1 MLSYMVPS
9 IEDKPPP
16 APKRLQL
23 ELEDHDRLG
32 LTNGHALVNGTDML
46 VTTSSLPTDPV
57 VVKTEK
63 VVRTVTVNG
72 TKGVAKSNTLSTES
86 SASSLSSSGVADV
99 VPTHIH
105 DKPKPKLISNGG
117 TKHQSLKRVSF
128 GSSKGSMVETLI
140 YESPVQ
146 EEPEVSPTPDP
157 ADPDSTSQSESKHP
171 SKVRV
176 TFFEQEKPL
185 VVSSPE
191 PEITEELDA
200 PFVLSM
206 TSPSPVVDH
215 VAPYH
220 RQTSTDSG
228 WDNPFRP
235 DGDLSRE
242 ADEIVELIKGG
253 KPITP
258 TPGSTAPPL
267 PAVESDVS
275 AQTASPAS
283 SPARGANGTAPATAT
298 APSPAPVTN
307 KPGAVEL
314 QRATVAPSDASQVE
328 HVVLKKKPKC
338 KCCVIQ

>member
-117 TKHQSLKRVSF
+117 TKHQSLKR
-128 GSSKGSMVETLI
+128 
-140 YESPVQ
+140 
-146 EEPEVSPTPDP
+146 
-157 ADPDSTSQSESKHP
+157 
-171 SKVRV
+171 
-176 TFFEQEKPL
+176 
-185 VVSSPE
+185 
-191 PEITEELDA
+191 
-200 PFVLSM
+200 
-206 TSPSPVVDH
+206 
-215 VAPYH
+215 
-220 RQTSTDSG
+220 
-228 WDNPFRP
+228 
-235 DGDLSRE
+235 
-242 ADEIVELIKGG
+242 
-253 KPITP
+253 
-258 TPGSTAPPL
+258 
-267 PAVESDVS
+267 
-275 AQTASPAS
+275 
-283 SPARGANGTAPATAT
+283 
-298 APSPAPVTN
+298 
-307 KPGAVEL
+307 
-314 QRATVAPSDASQVE
+314 
-328 HVVLKKKPKC
+328 
-338 KCCVIQ
+338 